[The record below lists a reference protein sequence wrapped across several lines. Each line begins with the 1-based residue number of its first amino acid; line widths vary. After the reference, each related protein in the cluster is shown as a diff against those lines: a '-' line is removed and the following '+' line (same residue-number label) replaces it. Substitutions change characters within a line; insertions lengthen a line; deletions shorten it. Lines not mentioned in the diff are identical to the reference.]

1 MFDVPM
7 RLYSILL
14 VFHPGRPLNGNQHI
28 MFDVPMWLY
37 SIIVGFSP
45 RPPAAGIDAATPRGP
60 KRLPPQQKPM
70 YGNATGG
77 DAIYCGDAKY
87 CV

>member
-45 RPPAAGIDAATPRGP
+45 RPPAAGIDAATPQGP
-60 KRLPPQQKPM
+60 KRLPVLARQSDARS
-70 YGNATGG
+70 YCRACTGPLWT
-77 DAIYCGDAKY
+77 AE
-87 CV
+87 